1 MGGISVLVVLGLFMS
16 FYALYLFLIFISIFY
31 LVENYIFESL
41 FLYNKTHS
49 KKSWIPYYSK
59 YLLGKEVALEKEG
72 LFLMMIEIMGINSF
86 LSLFKCSIRFID
98 TIIFLLF
105 LGCIL
110 LSFIMNIYI
119 SHQIIKKV
127 YPKYGDWITVFNVLT
142 LGFFRSISL
151 FLVEINNKKTIFF

>member
-49 KKSWIPYYSK
+49 KKSWFPYYSK

-72 LFLMMIEIMGINSF
+72 LFLMMIEIMGTIHF
-86 LSLFKCSIRFID
+86 YLSLNVQLGSLD

-105 LGCIL
+105 LGCVL

-151 FLVEINNKKTIFF
+151 FLVRNK

>member
-49 KKSWIPYYSK
+49 KKSWIPYYNK
-59 YLLGKEVALEKEG
+59 YLLGCV
-72 LFLMMIEIMGINSF
+72 
-86 LSLFKCSIRFID
+86 
-98 TIIFLLF
+98 
-105 LGCIL
+105 L

-142 LGFFRSISL
+142 LGFFRPISL
-151 FLVEINNKKTIFF
+151 FLVRNK

>member
-59 YLLGKEVALEKEG
+59 YLLGKVALEKEG
-72 LFLMMIEIMGINSF
+72 LFLMMIEIMGTILF
-86 LSLFKCSIRFID
+86 YLSLNVQLGSLD

-105 LGCIL
+105 LGCVL

-119 SHQIIKKV
+119 LHQIIKKV

-151 FLVEINNKKTIFF
+151 FLVRNK

>member
-49 KKSWIPYYSK
+49 KKSCIPYYNK
-59 YLLGKEVALEKEG
+59 YLLGKEVTLEKEG
-72 LFLMMIEIMGINSF
+72 LFLMMIEIMGTILF
-86 LSLFKCSIRFID
+86 YLSLNVQLGSLD

-105 LGCIL
+105 LGCVL

-151 FLVEINNKKTIFF
+151 FLVRNK

>member
-59 YLLGKEVALEKEG
+59 YLLVKEVALEKEG
-72 LFLMMIEIMGINSF
+72 LFLMMIEIMGTILF
-86 LSLFKCSIRFID
+86 YLSLNVQLGSLD

-105 LGCIL
+105 LGCVL

-119 SHQIIKKV
+119 LHQIIKKV

-151 FLVEINNKKTIFF
+151 FLVRNK

>member
-49 KKSWIPYYSK
+49 KKLWIPYYSK

-72 LFLMMIEIMGINSF
+72 LFLMMIEIMGTIL
-86 LSLFKCSIRFID
+86 LSLFKCSIRFIRYNY
-98 TIIFLLF
+98 LF
-105 LGCIL
+105 IVFRMCFTFFYYEYLYFTSNYKKG
-110 LSFIMNIYI
+110 LS
-119 SHQIIKKV
+119 
-127 YPKYGDWITVFNVLT
+127 
-142 LGFFRSISL
+142 
-151 FLVEINNKKTIFF
+151 

>member
-49 KKSWIPYYSK
+49 KKSWILYYSK

-72 LFLMMIEIMGINSF
+72 LFLMMIEIMGTILF
-86 LSLFKCSIRFID
+86 YLSLNVQLGSLD

-105 LGCIL
+105 LGCVL

-119 SHQIIKKV
+119 LHQIIKK
-127 YPKYGDWITVFNVLT
+127 GL
-142 LGFFRSISL
+142 S
-151 FLVEINNKKTIFF
+151 

>member
-31 LVENYIFESL
+31 FVENYIFESL

-59 YLLGKEVALEKEG
+59 YLLVKEVALEKEG
-72 LFLMMIEIMGINSF
+72 LFLMMIEIMGTILF
-86 LSLFKCSIRFID
+86 YLSLNAQLGSLD

-151 FLVEINNKKTIFF
+151 FLVRNK

>member
-16 FYALYLFLIFISIFY
+16 FYALYLFLVFISIFY

-49 KKSWIPYYSK
+49 KKSCIPYYSK

-72 LFLMMIEIMGINSF
+72 LFLMMIEIMGTILF
-86 LSLFKCSIRFID
+86 YLSLNAQLGSLD

-151 FLVEINNKKTIFF
+151 FLVRNK

>member
-16 FYALYLFLIFISIFY
+16 FYAVYLFLIFISIFY

-72 LFLMMIEIMGINSF
+72 LFLMMIEIMGTILF
-86 LSLFKCSIRFID
+86 YLSLNVQLGSLD

-105 LGCIL
+105 L
-110 LSFIMNIYI
+110 
-119 SHQIIKKV
+119 
-127 YPKYGDWITVFNVLT
+127 
-142 LGFFRSISL
+142 FRSKYSRMTLLLFTTSRMPSAPSGLYSSFNGASL
-151 FLVEINNKKTIFF
+151 FPLDS

>member
-49 KKSWIPYYSK
+49 KKSWILYYSK

-72 LFLMMIEIMGINSF
+72 LFLMMIEIMGTILF
-86 LSLFKCSIRFID
+86 YLSLNVQLGSLD

-105 LGCIL
+105 LGCVL

-142 LGFFRSISL
+142 LGFFRPISL
-151 FLVEINNKKTIFF
+151 FLVRNK

>member
-41 FLYNKTHS
+41 FLYNKIHS

-72 LFLMMIEIMGINSF
+72 LFLMMIEIMETILF
-86 LSLFKCSIRFID
+86 FSLFKCSIRFIRYNYLF
-98 TIIFLLF
+98 IIFRMYFNFFYYEYLYF
-105 LGCIL
+105 TSNYKKG
-110 LSFIMNIYI
+110 LS
-119 SHQIIKKV
+119 
-127 YPKYGDWITVFNVLT
+127 
-142 LGFFRSISL
+142 
-151 FLVEINNKKTIFF
+151 

>member
-72 LFLMMIEIMGINSF
+72 LFLMMIEIMGTILF
-86 LSLFKCSIRFID
+86 YLSLNVQLGSLD

-105 LGCIL
+105 LGC
-110 LSFIMNIYI
+110 
-119 SHQIIKKV
+119 
-127 YPKYGDWITVFNVLT
+127 VFLI
-142 LGFFRSISL
+142 FFRGE
-151 FLVEINNKKTIFF
+151 FIFIFCICKIYC

>member
-49 KKSWIPYYSK
+49 KKSWILYYSK
-59 YLLGKEVALEKEG
+59 YLLAKEVALEKEG
-72 LFLMMIEIMGINSF
+72 LFLMMIEIMGTILF
-86 LSLFKCSIRFID
+86 YLSLNVQLGSLD

-105 LGCIL
+105 LGCVL

-119 SHQIIKKV
+119 LHQIIKKV
-127 YPKYGDWITVFNVLT
+127 CPKYGDWITVFNVLT

-151 FLVEINNKKTIFF
+151 FLVRNK

>member
-59 YLLGKEVALEKEG
+59 YLLGKVVALEKEG
-72 LFLMMIEIMGINSF
+72 LFLMMIEIMGTILF
-86 LSLFKCSIRFID
+86 YLSLNVQLGSLD

-105 LGCIL
+105 LGCVL

-119 SHQIIKKV
+119 LHQIIKKV

-151 FLVEINNKKTIFF
+151 FLVRNK

>member
-41 FLYNKTHS
+41 FLYNKIHS
-49 KKSWIPYYSK
+49 KKSWIPYHSK

-72 LFLMMIEIMGINSF
+72 LFLMMIEIMGTILF
-86 LSLFKCSIRFID
+86 YLSLNVQLGSLD

-110 LSFIMNIYI
+110 ISFIMNIYI

-127 YPKYGDWITVFNVLT
+127 YPKYVDWITVFNVLT

-151 FLVEINNKKTIFF
+151 FLVRNK

>member
-31 LVENYIFESL
+31 LVENYIF
-41 FLYNKTHS
+41 KTHS

-72 LFLMMIEIMGINSF
+72 LFLMMIEIMGTILF
-86 LSLFKCSIRFID
+86 YLSLNAQLGSLD

-151 FLVEINNKKTIFF
+151 FLVRNK

>member
-49 KKSWIPYYSK
+49 KKSWIPYYSE
-59 YLLGKEVALEKEG
+59 YLLGKEVTLEKEG
-72 LFLMMIEIMGINSF
+72 LFLMMIEIMGTILF
-86 LSLFKCSIRFID
+86 YLSLNVQLGSLD

-105 LGCIL
+105 LGCVL

-151 FLVEINNKKTIFF
+151 FLVRNK

>member
-1 MGGISVLVVLGLFMS
+1 M
-16 FYALYLFLIFISIFY
+16 IFISIFY

-72 LFLMMIEIMGINSF
+72 LFLMMIGIMVTILF
-86 LSLFKCSIRFID
+86 YLSLNAQLGSLC

-119 SHQIIKKV
+119 SHQIIKNV
-127 YPKYGDWITVFNVLT
+127 YPKYGVGHCFQCLT
-142 LGFFRSISL
+142 LGFFRSISY
-151 FLVEINNKKTIFF
+151 FLLEINNKKTIFF